1 MTFILL
7 TGAGFSYNWGGPLAS
22 DVFSALLADT
32 SLDTHTRDLLFDS
45 GGAFE
50 KVLADLHVSAD
61 PDDQKRHD
69 ALITAVA
76 GIFNGMNNTFMH
88 VPFEFE
94 NPPSVQHSMAAFL
107 SRFHAIFTLN
117 QDALLEQHY
126 NPHIGPPMNWGDLQL
141 PGMRFMP
148 PFRPTGARQ
157 DKFAIMEPN
166 PPFGNFPSVGAQPY
180 VKLHGSVNWIESN
193 RGKRILIMGGQKA
206 VSIGLYPILT
216 WYHDEFRK
224 MLTRPSAK
232 LMVIGYS
239 FSDSHINDAIVDGIA
254 AGLKLFVVD
263 PYALKALQNDPRIGS
278 ARSALIGYSN
288 RSLKDTFGGDRCSHN
303 QVSQFFT

>member
-22 DVFSALLADT
+22 DVFSTLLADR

-50 KVLADLHVSAD
+50 KVLADLQVSTD
-61 PDDQKRHD
+61 PADQKRHD

-126 NPHIGPPMNWGDLQL
+126 NPHIGPPMNWGRLNT
-141 PGMRFMP
+141 PGMKFMQ
-148 PFRPTGARQ
+148 PFNPTGARQ

-166 PPFGNFPSVGAQPY
+166 PPFTNFGHGAQPY
-180 VKLHGSVNWIESN
+180 VKLHGSVNWMESN

-206 VSIGLYPILT
+206 VSIGLYPILQ

-224 MLTRPSAK
+224 MLIRPSAR

-239 FSDSHINDAIVDGIA
+239 FSDTHINDAIVDGIA
-254 AGLKLFVVD
+254 AGLKLFVID
-263 PYALKALQNDPRIGS
+263 PYAIKALQNDPRIGS
-278 ARSALIGYSN
+278 ARPALIGYSN
-288 RSLKDTFGGDRCSHN
+288 RSLKDTFGGDRYSHN

>member
-22 DVFSALLADT
+22 DVFSALLADKD
-32 SLDTHTRDLLFDS
+32 LDDHTRDLLFDS

-50 KVLADLHVSAD
+50 KVLADLQLSTD
-61 PDDQKRHD
+61 PADQKRHD

-76 GIFNGMNNTFMH
+76 GIFNSMNNTFMH

-94 NPPSVQHSMAAFL
+94 NPPSVQHSMASFL

-126 NPHIGPPMNWGDLQL
+126 NPMIGPPMNWGHLQL
-141 PGMRFMP
+141 PGVWFMP
-148 PFRPTGARQ
+148 PFQPSGARQ
-157 DKFAIMEPN
+157 DKFAIMEPH
-166 PPFGNFPSVGAQPY
+166 PPFKTFGSGAQPY
-180 VKLHGSVNWIESN
+180 VKLHGSVNWMESN

-206 VSIGLYPILT
+206 ISIGLYPILT

-224 MLTRPSAK
+224 MLVRPAAR

-239 FSDSHINDAIVDGIA
+239 FSDTHINDAILDGLA

-263 PYALKALQNDPRIGS
+263 PFVLKVLKNDPRIGA
-278 ARSALIGYSN
+278 ARSSLIGYSD
-288 RSLKDTFGGDRCSHN
+288 RPLKTTFGGDRYAHT
-303 QVSQFFT
+303 QVSKFFDP